1 MNREEIL
8 YKTSRTGTTAIYFV
22 PNVTPEMVPTL
33 QEPGYLVF
41 NNLNIPVSFSHFNT
55 GMTEIW
61 SLQDVGDYQIN
72 VPLTSV
78 TNNYLTGY
86 SMTTTFNN
94 VYSSSEKDLIRQRFS
109 DNVISTITAQ
119 TQISIT
125 YPTYVFFV
133 EQEIDDMY
141 ANISLTR
148 SYETLDTLQIYN
160 KPINS
165 IPLQEARTGVLFG
178 KLQAIQTVKDEN
190 GNNFKIPLRNVP
202 VGIFNPSSEYSA
214 PMSLDANG
222 DRFFINFKESSLQG
236 QYFNVTAYTED
247 NKFLRSQS
255 QYTTVPDKFKYV
267 TFTNEN
273 GEFVIYNAPIGNG
286 VVVFEVDLFKQG
298 LTKDEIV
305 LNNFPFPTNNDAN
318 IGEFPCYYYNQVPV
332 DVMPAWGYN
341 QTGYTEL
348 NINVNL
354 DLRKWATYIFPP
366 AAYGN
371 EYLETTVAKNYKNTF
386 KIQVKDMTNF
396 HYQPKNIEIVQ
407 VPNDLDRQSGSEY
420 LWYNELLS
428 QRQQVEFFKFGCHV
442 VKLPANIYDPLGF
455 RTDADGIPMTS
466 TSQQGVWLAAY
477 QFNAFVDKTRTVM
490 KTGASVDW
498 NGGNTIIYS
507 HFDVNNNPGTTSDN
521 PYNGLGV
528 WPYEKPWS
536 ASYPEPYKI
545 PAKPTQKRFNSPAGR
560 TYISPY
566 ITEEPVYSDGDLVG
580 AEVLWPT
587 NSDPVA
593 GGFGVQEYNGVWF
606 PNQIA
611 YVATESFMYKYEG
624 TRHWSETY
632 ANGFNPYWSQSNPSP
647 VYATK
652 PLLNGMSSV
661 INGEKFQRVECG
673 YGYFMRYRDWPRVV
687 RMDWGIES
695 DVYRYRNLGYE
706 GPGTN
711 GTFYSLDGW
720 TNNVYNLEGF
730 NFAYS
735 FEKNNTNSR
744 GMDLYRI
751 VHSGPGNIKQPEN
764 FTIPTYVQLTCDRAE
779 RCCADNGHVAWGI
792 IHQGEF
798 EVNATLVFPNN
809 NPSMPVWYVES
820 PGSIMVPYVN
830 GTSFNWKPGGRIFSY
845 DGRTIGGASILL
857 PGNAGYDST
866 TNKNTLAN
874 YGFEAGLATDG
885 VDVNSIAGALNS
897 SALAASLTSDP
908 FIATVVLA
916 TFIINANN
924 YSEGVSYFYT
934 SFSNG
939 TSVNSYPQ
947 LWVTSIGTGG
957 DCGIYHNGLND
968 SFQWSNPS
976 YFWRPSSSFNND
988 DNTYPAGITIS
999 GAHYTNYQGGF
1010 IC

>member
-41 NNLNIPVSFSHFNT
+41 NNLNIPINFAHFNT
-55 GMTEIW
+55 GTTDFW
-61 SLQDVGDYQIN
+61 SLQNIGDYQIN
-72 VPLTSV
+72 IPLTSV

-222 DRFFINFKESSLQG
+222 DRFFMNFKESSLPG
-236 QYFNVTAYTED
+236 QYFNTTAYTED

-371 EYLETTVAKNYKNTF
+371 EYLETTVARNYKNTF

-580 AEVLWPT
+580 AEILWPT

-624 TRHWSETY
+624 TRHWSEVY

-735 FEKNNTNSR
+735 FEKNNKNSR

-751 VHSGPGNIKQPEN
+751 VHSGPGNIKIPEN
-764 FTIPTYVQLTCDRAE
+764 FVIPTYAGFH
-779 RCCADNGHVAWGI
+779 CAQTSHNAWLGGNYHAWKLFHTGEIDVHVSFNFNGNSVYFNDGI
-792 IHQGEF
+792 
-798 EVNATLVFPNN
+798 
-809 NPSMPVWYVES
+809 SS
-820 PGSIMVPYVN
+820 VPYVN
-830 GTSFNWKPGGRIFSY
+830 GSSVVFKSGNYFYSDDTSSLSY
-845 DGRTIGGASILL
+845 VWLNL
-857 PGNAGYDST
+857 PGNASYDVNLNRYTYAS
-866 TNKNTLAN
+866 
-874 YGFEAGLATDG
+874 YEIEAGLSGEGYFNQSAPTWYFAMPINVPTAISNWTTYHLG
-885 VDVNSIAGALNS
+885 V
-897 SALAASLTSDP
+897 
-908 FIATVVLA
+908 
-916 TFIINANN
+916 
-924 YSEGVSYFYT
+924 
-934 SFSNG
+934 
-939 TSVNSYPQ
+939 
-947 LWVTSIGTGG
+947 IGTGHNPDG
-957 DCGIYHNGLND
+957 VFHTGLSDDFDYGGSTYKWRAGSGAQDHESAFKLALSTVDWRWSSDPNSNYGIYL
-968 SFQWSNPS
+968 PS
-976 YFWRPSSSFNND
+976 GS
-988 DNTYPAGITIS
+988 IV
-999 GAHYTNYQGGF
+999 
-1010 IC
+1010 